1 MTRKSG
7 RKQKKRRR
15 KEAPKLS
22 QPELPPMAAKPSRLG
37 LVLTLL
43 GLVLTIIGLVALLE
57 LFPRLSAT
65 PIPETDN
72 QAFPYFTVKNDGYLK
87 VTDVSSGCY
96 LWHVAP
102 ENGAA
107 IISSMTQTT
116 AAPEH
121 KLLGDESYT
130 VPCDVTPLVDHL
142 RLAHDDLAL
151 VIYYRP
157 WPFTTFQR
165 YKLIRFVGQTA
176 PGLNYMIY
184 EEQPSGDLEKDFEN
198 SGFAHPYTK

>member
-1 MTRKSG
+1 M
-7 RKQKKRRR
+7 
-15 KEAPKLS
+15 S
-22 QPELPPMAAKPSRLG
+22 QPELQTTAAKPGRLG

-43 GLVLTIIGLVALLE
+43 SLGLTIIGLVALLE

-72 QAFPYFTVKNDGYLK
+72 QSFPYFTVKNDGYLK

-102 ENGAA
+102 ENGPL

-116 AAPEH
+116 APPEQ
-121 KLLGDESYT
+121 KLVGDESYT
-130 VPCDVTPLVDHL
+130 VPCDITPFVDHL
-142 RLAHDDLAL
+142 RLIHNDLAL

-157 WPFTTFQR
+157 WPFTRFQC
-165 YKLIRFVGQTA
+165 YKLIRFVGKAA
-176 PGLNYMIY
+176 PGLKYTIY
-184 EEQPSGDLEKDFEN
+184 EEQPSGDLEKDFES